1 MKNGMIIMIKINIL
15 LGCNQAKDTIY
26 KLLWNGNNELE
37 WKTMEQKLK
46 HPRSE
51 TIIMY
56 IPNEMTT
63 CSFKDGSV
71 RFLDKKFPEVF
82 YNGKWSP
89 ICGHVFWDNQFG
101 ATLFCNQINETYL
114 SGFEYNSGSILY
126 DDSVSIGGCNKN
138 TESLLECGSFD
149 ENYGGCSLGDGA
161 SIAIKCC
168 CSGKFLIIL

>member
-1 MKNGMIIMIKINIL
+1 MIKINIL

-63 CSFKDGSV
+63 CTNPTTTTTTTPTTTTTTTTTTTSTT
-71 RFLDKKFPEVF
+71 EVYPAF
-82 YNGKWSP
+82 
-89 ICGHVFWDNQFG
+89 GHVD
-101 ATLFCNQINETYL
+101 
-114 SGFEYNSGSILY
+114 SGMTFF
-126 DDSVSIGGCNKN
+126 
-138 TESLLECGSFD
+138 T
-149 ENYGGCSLGDGA
+149 
-161 SIAIKCC
+161 
-168 CSGKFLIIL
+168 